1 MSVARSQRPV
11 LATAPLLLCSL
22 LCCAGLT
29 ACSTK
34 PQPPAA
40 VAPVSAALRSGIY
53 PNLFARLGHSEA
65 DTTAKIEQAFMQLFH
80 GDPASQALYFADGQ
94 NSHGAKA
101 YILDVNNNDVRSEGM
116 SYGMMVAV
124 QLNKKAEFDALWNW
138 AYSQMYHADPT
149 HPAYGYFAW
158 SVSTQGVAN
167 DEMPAPDG
175 EEYFATALYFAAM
188 RWGDGAGIYQYKA
201 KADALLTQMR
211 HRQIIKRTT
220 PRGEQAATAL
230 FHPDHAMVRFTPDLQ
245 HADHTDASYHLPAFY
260 EVWARLGPAEDR
272 VFWQQAASASRAYFS
287 KAAHPETGL
296 TPEYGNFDGT
306 PWAAPWRPDSVDFRF
321 DAWRSAMNWSVDW
334 HWWRANP
341 QAVALSTRLQN
352 FFSSE
357 GIGSYGSQYSLDGRN
372 LDKPVEIAGHP
383 SEPCNQDTHR
393 REIAGH
399 PSEPSNQ
406 DTYRTPDRREIS
418 GHPSELCSQDTHR
431 TPDHPLAGPTAG
443 LVAMNAVASLASNH
457 PASNQFVQA
466 LWQQPIPTGRYRY
479 YDGML
484 YLLGL
489 LHVSGEFKAWLTP
502 EGTAPQVAADVLPNK
517 PQ

>member
-1 MSVARSQRPV
+1 MPAHHFSHHRPAAT
-11 LATAPLLLCSL
+11 LALLLWLAACGAATAPV
-22 LCCAGLT
+22 
-29 ACSTK
+29 
-34 PQPPAA
+34 PPAKA
-40 VAPVSAALRSGIY
+40 VTPAASQAASALTGQY
-53 PNLFARLGHSEA
+53 PDFFQAQGQAAQAVRTKL
-65 DTTAKIEQAFMQLFH
+65 EQAFMQLFH
-80 GDPASQALYFADGQ
+80 GDPATQALYFADGQ

-116 SYGMMVAV
+116 SYGMMIAV

-158 SVSTQGVAN
+158 SVSAQGVAN
-167 DEMPAPDG
+167 DEMPAADG
-175 EEYFATALYFAAM
+175 EEYFATALYFAAA

-201 KADALLTQMR
+201 KADELLTQMR

-220 PRGEQAATAL
+220 ARGEQGATAL
-230 FHPDHAMVRFTPDLQ
+230 FHPDYAMVRFTPDLA
-245 HADHTDASYHLPAFY
+245 HADHTDASYHVPAFY
-260 EVWARLGPAEDR
+260 EVWARLGPEADR
-272 VFWQQAASASRAYFS
+272 AFWRKAAGASRAYFS
-287 KAAHPETGL
+287 KAAHPKTGL

-334 HWWRANP
+334 HWWRQNP
-341 QAVALSTRLQN
+341 DAVLLSTKLQD
-352 FFSSE
+352 FFLRA
-357 GIGSYGSQYSLDGRN
+357 GLGSYGSQYSLDGKN
-372 LDKPVEIAGHP
+372 LDAAKAAGP
-383 SEPCNQDTHR
+383 TADPT
-393 REIAGH
+393 
-399 PSEPSNQ
+399 
-406 DTYRTPDRREIS
+406 
-418 GHPSELCSQDTHR
+418 
-431 TPDHPLAGPTAG
+431 AGPTAG

-457 PASNQFVQA
+457 PQSGQFVEA

-489 LHVSGEFKAWLTP
+489 LHVSGEFKAWLAP
-502 EGTAPQVAADVLPNK
+502 QAKAPQITAPQAVADVLTDK